1 MTNRA
6 AKFWDRM
13 AKGYAKSKISD
24 EASYQTKL
32 EETQGYLKPHM
43 EVLEFGCGTGS
54 TAIVQAPFV
63 KRLVGIDISDKMLDF
78 ARTKTKAAGL
88 KNLTFERSTLE
99 DYGTTDGSWDVIMGH
114 SILHLLEDKDA
125 AIARVYQL
133 LKPGGVFVSSTVCIG
148 EMNIAF
154 RIIAPILGFL
164 HLIPVLKAFNKT
176 ELESSISNAGF
187 EIDHNW
193 QPKKGAAVFIVARK
207 PG

>member
-1 MTNRA
+1 
-6 AKFWDRM
+6 M

-32 EETQGYLKPHM
+32 EVTQRYLEPHM

-63 KRLVGIDISDKMLDF
+63 KCLVGIDISDKMLEI
-78 ARTKTKAAGL
+78 ARTKTEVAGL
-88 KNLTFERSTLE
+88 NNLSFERSNLE
-99 DYGTTDGSWDVIMGH
+99 DYQTADGTWDVIMGH

-125 AIARVYQL
+125 TIARVFQL
-133 LKPGGVFVSSTVCIG
+133 LKPGGVFVSSTICIG

-154 RIIAPILGFL
+154 RVLAPVLSFVR
-164 HLIPVLKAFNKT
+164 LIPVLKAFNKS
-176 ELESSISNAGF
+176 ELETSITDAGF

-193 QPKKGAAVFIVARK
+193 QPKKGAAVFIVAKK
-207 PG
+207 PV